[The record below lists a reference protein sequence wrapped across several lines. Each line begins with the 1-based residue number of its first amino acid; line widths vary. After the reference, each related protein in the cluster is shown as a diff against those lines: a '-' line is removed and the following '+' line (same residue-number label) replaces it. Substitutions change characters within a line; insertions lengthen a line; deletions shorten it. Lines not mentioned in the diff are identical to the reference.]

1 MKTLSAWRRTIW
13 LTVAAALPAVF
24 GATAFAA
31 PVTVGGNLC
40 SLLPGKQIAAI
51 AGDTGASKYACV
63 AQKTIKTAA
72 GTTYGA
78 TAGAASPKV
87 GGYFSIQV
95 VKYSNPKVE
104 ALVEAQYRKSMK
116 PAAGIGDWAYSRI
129 AFSPVVGGRAD
140 TGQLAFGADGYG
152 VVVNVRAKLK
162 KTVNQ
167 PALKALA
174 KTIASKL

>member
-1 MKTLSAWRRTIW
+1 MKTCSAWKRTVG
-13 LTVAAALPAVF
+13 LTVAAALPGILA
-24 GATAFAA
+24 ATAFAA
-31 PVTVGGNLC
+31 PVTFGGNVC

-51 AGDTGASKYACV
+51 VGDTGASRYACV
-63 AQKTIKTAA
+63 EQKTIKTSA

-78 TAGAASPKV
+78 TAGAGSPKV

-104 ALVEAQYRKSMK
+104 TLVEAQYKRSMK
-116 PAAGIGDWAYSRI
+116 RAAGIGDWAYSRI

-174 KTIASKL
+174 KTIVGKL